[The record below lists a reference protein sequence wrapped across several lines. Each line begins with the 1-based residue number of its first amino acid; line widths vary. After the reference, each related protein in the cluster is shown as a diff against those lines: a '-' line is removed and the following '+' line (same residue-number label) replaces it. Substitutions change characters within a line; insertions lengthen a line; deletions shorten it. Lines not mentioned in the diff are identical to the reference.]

1 MQDEIALDRSAT
13 ARART
18 LLDGR
23 PVTIRRVGCSYNHT
37 IAQVTL
43 AGHYVGS
50 ELVMTGVARWQPKP
64 DWRAHAGEE
73 KAIAAARPAPAGR
86 GAADIQGI
94 SNSGGR
100 AKSPAAK
107 WARIAS

>member
-23 PVTIRRVGCSYNHT
+23 PVTIRRVGCSYNRT

-50 ELVMTGVARWQPKP
+50 ELGATGVARFCS
-64 DWRAHAGEE
+64 AGS
-73 KAIAAARPAPAGR
+73 ASPGGARTC
-86 GAADIQGI
+86 
-94 SNSGGR
+94 
-100 AKSPAAK
+100 
-107 WARIAS
+107 